1 MRAVEAVG
9 IREADLSALA
19 TKLFDAFASRDVDSF
34 VACLADDVALSFGN
48 VGPVDGPA
56 AARSTLEQIYR
67 VVQKITHEVRRE
79 WIIGRDLLVDAMVTY
94 DRHDGKSITVPC
106 ISVITTN
113 DDGLISTYRIFIDA
127 SPVFAE

>member
-9 IREADLSALA
+9 IREAELSLLA

-34 VACLADDVALSFGN
+34 VACLADDVSLSFGN
-48 VGPVDGPA
+48 VGPVNGPA

-106 ISVITTN
+106 LSVITTN
-113 DDGLISTYRIFIDA
+113 DDGLISAYGIFIDA